1 MSAERAVL
9 EQAHSALASERP
21 DLAIAYL
28 TQSFEILAADAQVAA
43 TAGDLA
49 SAAGGYNLAN
59 SFYDRALNHEP
70 GLVGVRYN
78 RAATA
83 RFLGDLESAEKDYNL
98 VIDANPTD
106 TEAWLNRSH
115 LRRQTSAHNHI
126 AKIEAALEGRLTAWH
141 HRMRLLY
148 ALAKEREDLGHV
160 EQAFSA
166 LEAATTLR
174 RRHLDYDIDDDL
186 AAIAAIRKTFTG
198 LEFEAMGNG
207 FSGSAPIF
215 VLGLP
220 RSGTTLVER
229 ILESHPDV
237 VSGGEMSAFA
247 RALEHCAKSNGFQ
260 GGGKHALIPFSKTL
274 DPAELGGYYH
284 ALASAGRK
292 PVPHIID
299 KLPLNYLYIGLIAKA
314 LPHARIIHVHK
325 PPLAVGW
332 GMLKTL
338 FVQGYP
344 FSYDQAELGRYIAA
358 FHGLMQHWSR
368 ELPGR
373 IYHVFYDDL
382 VSDPENN
389 IRALVAACGL
399 TWHPDCLTPHKG
411 ATANTSHSA
420 AQIRE
425 PIHSRGLSGWR
436 SYAPYL
442 EPMRKAMRAEGLET
456 E

>member
-1 MSAERAVL
+1 VSTERAVL
-9 EQAHSALASERP
+9 QQARSALASERP
-21 DLAIAYL
+21 DLAIAFL
-28 TQSFEILAADAQVAA
+28 TQSFERLSADARAA
-43 TAGDLA
+43 ASAGDLA
-49 SAAGGYNLAN
+49 SAAGGYLLAN
-59 SFYDRALNHEP
+59 SFYDRALSHAP
-70 GLVGVRYN
+70 GLAGVRFN

-83 RFLGDLESAEKDYNL
+83 RFLGDLESAEKDYDL
-98 VIDANPTD
+98 VIDSDPTD

-126 AKIEAALEGRLTAWH
+126 SQIEAALEGKLSAWH
-141 HRMRLLY
+141 DRMRLLY
-148 ALAKEREDLGHV
+148 ALAKEREDLGQV
-160 EQAFSA
+160 YQAFAA
-166 LEAATTLR
+166 LDAATTLR
-174 RRHLDYDIDDDL
+174 RRHLDYDIEDDL
-186 AAIAAIRKTFTG
+186 AALAAIRSTFASST
-198 LEFEAMGNG
+198 LALMGKG
-207 FSGSAPIF
+207 FSGAAPIF

-229 ILESHPDV
+229 ILEAHPDV
-237 VSGGEMSAFA
+237 VSGGEMSAFSQ
-247 RALEHCAKSNGFQ
+247 ALERCAKSNGFQ

-274 DPAELGGYYH
+274 DPADLGECYH

-344 FSYDQAELGRYIAA
+344 FSYDQVELGRYIAA
-358 FHGLMQHWSR
+358 FHSLMEHWSR

-373 IYHVFYDDL
+373 IHHVLYDDL
-382 VSDPENN
+382 VRDPITS
-389 IRALVAACGL
+389 IRELVAACGL
-399 TWHPDCLTPHKG
+399 DWHEDCLSPHKG
-411 ATANTSHSA
+411 STANTSHSA

-425 PIHSRGLSGWR
+425 PIHTRGLSGWR
-436 SYAPYL
+436 DFTPYL
-442 EPMRKAMRAEGLET
+442 EPMRKAMLAEGLAT